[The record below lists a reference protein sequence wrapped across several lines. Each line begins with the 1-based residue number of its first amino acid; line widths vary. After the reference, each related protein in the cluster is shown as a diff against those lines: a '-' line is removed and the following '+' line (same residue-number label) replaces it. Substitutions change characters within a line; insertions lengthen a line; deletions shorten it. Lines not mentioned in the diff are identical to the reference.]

1 MSHENDSAAYR
12 RDAELS
18 ALFAAYR
25 EACPDPE
32 PSANFTPAMWAKI
45 EARQTFVHSL
55 KRFAQGIVTAA
66 AAASLVMGA
75 YLYGPDNTHNSP
87 VYQNSYLELL
97 ANEQSMDNPANAEI
111 VQALYERNR

>member
-1 MSHENDSAAYR
+1 MSHENDSTAYR

-32 PSANFTPAMWAKI
+32 PSPNFTPEMWAKI
-45 EARQTFVHSL
+45 EARQSFVHSL

-75 YLYGPDNTHNSP
+75 YLYSPDPHSSP

-97 ANEQSMDNPANAEI
+97 ANEQSTENPANAEI